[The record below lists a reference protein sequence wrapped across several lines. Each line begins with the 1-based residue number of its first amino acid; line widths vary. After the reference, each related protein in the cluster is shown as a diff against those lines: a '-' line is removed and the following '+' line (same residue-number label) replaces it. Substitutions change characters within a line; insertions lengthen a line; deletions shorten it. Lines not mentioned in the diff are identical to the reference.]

1 MPPNSPR
8 VTVVMP
14 AYNRAE
20 LIGESIGSALAQTFR
35 DFELIVADDGS
46 TDATAAV
53 VQRCRDPRV
62 RLLALPHRG
71 RSAAVNAALRA
82 GRGAYFARLDS
93 DDLWHPQFLEATMAA
108 MEQPPRVG
116 VVYTRA
122 STFAADST
130 LREPDRGHPLVF
142 PGKPFESMLV
152 RDHAS
157 AAALVRMECHQRV
170 GGFDET
176 MHWWEDW
183 DFWIRVSRHYSFR
196 FVDRVLARF
205 RIHAANTLHVDG
217 DAAWA
222 TRVGVLDKTFAA
234 LAPLDPE
241 LEHVRAL
248 AYRNAH
254 FDAGLH
260 FWQARS
266 LQAAVGQFRRGL
278 RASRR
283 PARASARLIYLL
295 FLQELGHLPVVRDA
309 HRAGAQARRRW
320 RAR

>member
-1 MPPNSPR
+1 
-8 VTVVMP
+8 MP

-20 LIGESIGSALAQTFR
+20 LIGESIDSALAQTFR
-35 DFELIVADDGS
+35 NFELIVADDGS
-46 TDATAAV
+46 IDATRAV
-53 VQRCRDPRV
+53 VEQCRDPRV
-62 RLLALPHRG
+62 RFLALPHRG
-71 RSAAVNAALRA
+71 RSAAVNAAVRA

-93 DDLWHPQFLEATMAA
+93 DDLWHPQFLEATVAA
-108 MEQPPRVG
+108 MEEPPRVG

-122 STFAADST
+122 STFAADPA
-130 LREPDRGHPLVF
+130 LREPDRGHPLTF

-183 DFWIRVSRHYSFR
+183 DFWIRVSRHYAFR

-205 RIHAANTLHVDG
+205 RIHPANTLHVHG
-217 DAAWA
+217 GAAWA
-222 TRVGVLDKTFAA
+222 TRADVLDKTFATFA
-234 LAPLDPE
+234 TLDPE
-241 LEHVRAL
+241 LERIRAI

-260 FWQARS
+260 FWQARA
-266 LQAAVGQFRRGL
+266 LPAAAREFRHGL

-283 PARASARLIYLL
+283 PARAAVRLLYLL
-295 FLQELGHLPVVRDA
+295 GLQELGHLAVVRESHGA
-309 HRAGAQARRRW
+309 LARARQRW
-320 RAR
+320 RARWT